1 MHCKKRM
8 NKKQRHEQRVLIPVA
23 GKAFIV
29 SDWQERNL
37 GIVANKTKRNKMKKN
52 KYLRGMR

>member
-8 NKKQRHEQRVLIPVA
+8 NKKQRHDQQVLIPVS
-23 GKAFIV
+23 GKAFIL

-37 GIVANKTKRNKMKKN
+37 GIVANKSKHNKVKKD
-52 KYLRGMR
+52 KVLRGMR

>member
-29 SDWQERNL
+29 SDWQQRNL
-37 GIVANKTKRNKMKKN
+37 GIVANKSKHNKVKKN
-52 KYLRGMR
+52 KVLRGMR

>member
-8 NKKQRHEQRVLIPVA
+8 NKKQRHDQNVLIPVA
-23 GKAFIV
+23 GRPFIV

-37 GIVANKTKRNKMKKN
+37 GIVANKSKHNKVKKD
-52 KYLRGMR
+52 KVLRGMR